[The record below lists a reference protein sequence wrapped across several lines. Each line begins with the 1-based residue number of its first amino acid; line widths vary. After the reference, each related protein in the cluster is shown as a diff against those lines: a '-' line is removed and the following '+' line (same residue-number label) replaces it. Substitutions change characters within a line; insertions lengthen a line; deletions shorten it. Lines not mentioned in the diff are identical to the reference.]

1 MKMKY
6 RLYLQ
11 RIIIVILI
19 ALLAAVLLKRN
30 NEGFSSDV
38 AKGQYDAGDGQEPE
52 QSTEQDESNEVK
64 EPNESKEAKESNES
78 KESKQ
83 PKENEGTG
91 EDNAKKVMALG
102 ISDYRK
108 LSIDPLAPENYEGNA
123 LKTRLKELAALD
135 EAYKEVYEN
144 YDMYPESI
152 LSAFCNEPGMSGFVL
167 GYTDERKNEKP
178 EYTEEELNDEFPLL
192 LQWDKR
198 WGYEDYGDSCIG
210 TAGCAPVCMAMVALS
225 LTSDEDV
232 TPDVIAKYAMEK
244 GYYLRGTGTSWNFL
258 TDGARHFGFY
268 GRELGLNESAVLS
281 ELREGHPVICS
292 MRPGKFTAR
301 GHFIVLAGIQDGKI
315 IVKDPNS
322 AYRSS
327 LLWDFSDIWYQI
339 KNMWVYTKESV
350 GYQTQPS
357 YGYGS
362 QGDYEVIYDVRE

>member
-1 MKMKY
+1 MKMKH

-19 ALLAAVLLKRN
+19 GILAATLLKRH
-30 NEGFSSDV
+30 NEGFSASGSADNIKTSEV
-38 AKGQYDAGDGQEPE
+38 TKEQYDAGDGQE
-52 QSTEQDESNEVK
+52 
-64 EPNESKEAKESNES
+64 SKK
-78 KESKQ
+78 
-83 PKENEGTG
+83 PKENKGTE
-91 EDNAKKVMALG
+91 EDNTEKVMSLSLSG
-102 ISDYRK
+102 YKK
-108 LSIDPLAPENYEGNA
+108 LSIDPLAPKNYEGDE
-123 LKTRLKELAALD
+123 LKTRLKELAELD
-135 EAYKEVYEN
+135 ETYKEVYEN

-167 GYTDERKNEKP
+167 GYTDKRKNETP
-178 EYTEEELNDEFPLL
+178 EYTKEELDDEFPLL

-210 TAGCAPVCMAMVALS
+210 TAGCAPVCMAMVCLS
-225 LTSDEDV
+225 LTSDGDV

-244 GYYLRGTGTSWNFL
+244 GYYLKGTGTSWNFL

-281 ELREGHPVICS
+281 ELGEGHPVICS
-292 MRPGKFTAR
+292 MRPGKFTAH

-339 KNMWVYTKESV
+339 KNMWVYTKEST
-350 GYQTQPS
+350 GYQ
-357 YGYGS
+357 YNYGS
-362 QGDYEVIYDVRE
+362 QGDYEVIYDVRK